1 MGRWLGPVFATASA
15 MHIGIT
21 YNADHQSALEERLL
35 YLLEKEMSVA
45 GSAMYNSAYAAALRG
60 SSVAESADENPNDEQ
75 GQQPKA
81 KVKGKA
87 KGKPKAKPEA
97 KPKAKEKAKAKA
109 KAKAQATPEEDMKM
123 EECEE
128 DDDVWDPLAEE
139 D

>member
-75 GQQPKA
+75 GQQQKQNPRPKR
-81 KVKGKA
+81 
-87 KGKPKAKPEA
+87 
-97 KPKAKEKAKAKA
+97 KAKA
-109 KAKAQATPEEDMKM
+109 KAKAQATPEEDMTM

-128 DDDVWDPLAEE
+128 DDDVWDPPWLKKTEACRTF
-139 D
+139 DTF